1 MKNWLE
7 ESAFLDTGVGLEFCG
22 GRQELY
28 KDVLTTYV
36 KKEKL
41 SELEA
46 FYEKKD
52 WGKYRTQ
59 VHALKSTSLTIG
71 AVELS
76 EKAAKLELAAAE
88 ENPYYIE
95 SHHDDVMK
103 EYQLLIEKIADALG
117 IPYGDFDE
125 AEVEYETDAKILV
138 VDDDDINLMLAQ
150 EILSE
155 HYSVRT
161 MNSARQAL
169 KQLEVEKP
177 ELILLDLHMP
187 EIDGFEMMRL
197 LQEKEEWGSIPV
209 VFLTADNDR
218 AVEVRGFKAGA
229 QDFITKPFVPE
240 IMIQR
245 VNRILELSRLQ
256 RNLESEVKKQTKKAE
271 ARRRK
276 VERLSDQIMKTL
288 AGTIDAKD
296 KYTNGHSLR
305 VAEYAMELA
314 RRAGKTKKEQERI
327 YYMALLHDIG
337 KIGIPDYIITKQS
350 GLTDQEYEM
359 TRFHPVIGA
368 EILKNISEIPKL
380 AIGARWHHE
389 RYDGKGYP
397 DGLSGEEIPEEARLI
412 AVADAYDAMASIRS
426 YRDVLPQE
434 IVYREIEK
442 GSGTQ
447 FDPVYAGLM
456 LEMIKEDT
464 EYNLREK
471 QKEYEREDRG

>member
-7 ESAFLDTGVGLEFCG
+7 ESAFLDTKSGLEFCG

-52 WGKYRTQ
+52 WEKYRIQ

-71 AVELS
+71 ATLLS
-76 EKAAKLELAAAE
+76 EEAAKLELAAVE
-88 ENPYYIE
+88 ENSYYIE

-103 EYQLLIEKIADALG
+103 EYQRLLEKISEALG
-117 IPYGDFDE
+117 IQFE
-125 AEVEYETDAKILV
+125 EEQISENEYETDARILV
-138 VDDDDINLMLAQ
+138 VDDDDMNLLLAK

-155 HYSVRT
+155 HYNVT
-161 MNSARQAL
+161 TTNSAKKAL
-169 KQLEVEKP
+169 KLLEEEIP
-177 ELILLDLHMP
+177 ELLLLDLHMP
-187 EIDGFEMMRL
+187 EMDGFEMIHFL
-197 LQEKEEWGSIPV
+197 HENEEWADIPV

-218 AVEVRGFKAGA
+218 NVEVRGFKAGA
-229 QDFITKPFVPE
+229 QDFITKPFLPE

-256 RNLESEVKKQTKKAE
+256 KDLESEVKKQTRKAE

-288 AGTIDAKD
+288 ARTIDAKD

-305 VAEYAMELA
+305 VAEYSMELA
-314 RRAGKTKKEQERI
+314 KRAGKSKKEQERI
-327 YYMALLHDIG
+327 YYMGLLHDIG

-359 TRFHPVIGA
+359 TRSHPVIGA

-380 AIGARWHHE
+380 AVGARWHHE
-389 RYDGKGYP
+389 RYDGNGYP
-397 DGLSGEEIPEEARLI
+397 DGLSGDEIPEEARLI

-426 YRDVLPQE
+426 YRNVLPQE
-434 IVYREIEK
+434 VVYREIEK
-442 GSGTQ
+442 GAGTQ
-447 FDPVYAGLM
+447 FDPMYARLM

-464 EYNLREK
+464 EYELREK
-471 QKEYEREDRG
+471 QNE